1 MACASSCKTQD
12 HATWGE
18 CIRSQGQM
26 IGYANS
32 ANGQDLTAQK
42 KLDSEL
48 AFYRQARAEG
58 IQPSGTSRAAVETA
72 MAISDK
78 SGVAFDAS

>member
-26 IGYANS
+26 IGYCNS
-32 ANGQDLTAQK
+32 ANGHDLTAQK

-58 IQPSGTSRAAVETA
+58 IQPASTRRAAVETA